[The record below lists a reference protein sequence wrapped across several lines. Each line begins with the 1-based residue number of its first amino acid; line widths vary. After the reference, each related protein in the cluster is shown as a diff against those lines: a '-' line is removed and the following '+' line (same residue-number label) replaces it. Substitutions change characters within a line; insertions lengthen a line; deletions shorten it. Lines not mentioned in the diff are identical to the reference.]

1 MTEWSGENT
10 KTIVAIW
17 PRHRGK
23 IMSFEQMVNEASR
36 VVDVKAAIIMAGIA
50 AVVGIAI
57 VLIRHRR
64 VR

>member
-1 MTEWSGENT
+1 
-10 KTIVAIW
+10 
-17 PRHRGK
+17 
-23 IMSFEQMVNEASR
+23 MSFEQMVNEASR